1 MTCEEVRISLGS
13 YVLGALD
20 DEETAEVE
28 AHLDTCAACRAELS
42 ELSGLP
48 PLLARV
54 SAEDI
59 ERAAAPPRAVLDGVF
74 AGAASTP
81 EAVPEAMPEAVPETV
96 PEAVSLALD
105 AVDAPPARRG
115 RRSRV
120 LLALAASVVVAAA
133 GGTAWVSA
141 TMRGAETTAAGSA
154 VAAPAQ
160 ADQAGQGEMAPDQ
173 SAQDQ
178 SAQDASAQDQRA
190 QDQKV
195 QADKSAEALV
205 EPFSAKEPPTP
216 MSSANPSSA
225 ASSGPSAESSAGAV
239 ARKVQPPPAETP
251 VTASPVPSEVRGSS
265 GDVRIVVRLVPHD
278 GGTQVVARVAGVPA
292 GTVCTLRAVAKD
304 GAVSTLGS
312 WTVGRGEFRGQNMV
326 LEGSTALRP
335 GQIDRIELTD
345 PAGRVLVTVSL

>member
-20 DEETAEVE
+20 AEETAEVE
-28 AHLDTCAACRAELS
+28 AHLDTCAACRAELA

-74 AGAASTP
+74 ADAAASEP
-81 EAVPEAMPEAVPETV
+81 APVPETV
-96 PEAVSLALD
+96 AVVA
-105 AVDAPPARRG
+105 APARRG

-120 LLALAASVVVAAA
+120 LLALAASVVVAAV

-141 TMRGAETTAAGSA
+141 AQRGADSTA
-154 VAAPAQ
+154 AAPAQ
-160 ADQAGQGEMAPDQ
+160 ASRASQGEMAKGHAAPDGAAQ
-173 SAQDQ
+173 DQPAQDQ
-178 SAQDASAQDQRA
+178 SAQ
-190 QDQKV
+190 
-195 QADKSAEALV
+195 ALV
-205 EPFSAKEPPTP
+205 EPFAAKEPPTP
-216 MSSANPSSA
+216 SAQS
-225 ASSGPSAESSAGAV
+225 SAESSAGAV
-239 ARKVQPPPAETP
+239 ARKVQPPAAETP
-251 VTASPVPSEVRGSS
+251 VTASPVPSEARGSS

-312 WTVGRGEFRGQNMV
+312 WTVGRGEFRGQKMV

-335 GQIDRIELTD
+335 GQIDRIELAD
-345 PAGRVLVTVSL
+345 SAGRVLATARL

>member
-20 DEETAEVE
+20 AKETAEVE
-28 AHLDTCAACRAELS
+28 AHLDTCAACRAELA

-74 AGAASTP
+74 AGAAASEP
-81 EAVPEAMPEAVPETV
+81 APAPETV
-96 PEAVSLALD
+96 AVVAAS
-105 AVDAPPARRG
+105 ARRG

-120 LLALAASVVVAAA
+120 LLALAASVVVAAV

-141 TMRGAETTAAGSA
+141 AQRGAESTA
-154 VAAPAQ
+154 AAPAQ
-160 ADQAGQGEMAPDQ
+160 ASRASQGEMAKGRAAPDGA
-173 SAQDQ
+173 AQDQ
-178 SAQDASAQDQRA
+178 AQDQPA
-190 QDQKV
+190 QDQ
-195 QADKSAEALV
+195 SAEALV
-205 EPFSAKEPPTP
+205 EPFAAKEPPTP
-216 MSSANPSSA
+216 SAQS
-225 ASSGPSAESSAGAV
+225 SAESSAGAV
-239 ARKVQPPPAETP
+239 ARKVQPPAAETP
-251 VTASPVPSEVRGSS
+251 VTASPVPSEARGSS

-292 GTVCTLRAVAKD
+292 GTVLTLRAVAKD

-312 WTVGRGEFRGQNMV
+312 WTVGRGEFRGQKMV

-335 GQIDRIELTD
+335 GQIDRIELAD
-345 PAGRVLVTVSL
+345 SAGRVLATARL

>member
-20 DEETAEVE
+20 AEETAEVE
-28 AHLDTCAACRAELS
+28 AHLDTCAACRAELA

-74 AGAASTP
+74 AGAAASEP
-81 EAVPEAMPEAVPETV
+81 APAPETV
-96 PEAVSLALD
+96 AVVAAS
-105 AVDAPPARRG
+105 ARRG

-120 LLALAASVVVAAA
+120 LLALAASVVVAAV

-141 TMRGAETTAAGSA
+141 AQRGAESTA
-154 VAAPAQ
+154 AAPAQ
-160 ADQAGQGEMAPDQ
+160 ASRASQGEMAKGRAAPDGAAQDQAQDQ

-178 SAQDASAQDQRA
+178 SAQ
-190 QDQKV
+190 
-195 QADKSAEALV
+195 ALV
-205 EPFSAKEPPTP
+205 EPFAAQESPAP
-216 MSSANPSSA
+216 MSSPMSS
-225 ASSGPSAESSAGAV
+225 SMPSATASGGAV
-239 ARKVQPPPAETP
+239 ARKVQPPAAETP
-251 VTASPVPSEVRGSS
+251 VTASPVPSEARGSS

-312 WTVGRGEFRGQNMV
+312 WTVGRGEFRGQKMV

-335 GQIDRIELTD
+335 GQIDRIELAD
-345 PAGRVLVTVSL
+345 SAGRVLATARL

>member
-20 DEETAEVE
+20 AEETAEVE
-28 AHLDTCAACRAELS
+28 AHLDTCAACRAELA

-74 AGAASTP
+74 AGAAASEP
-81 EAVPEAMPEAVPETV
+81 VAAPAVVAV
-96 PEAVSLALD
+96 
-105 AVDAPPARRG
+105 APVRQG
-115 RRSRV
+115 RRSRL
-120 LLALAASVVVAAA
+120 LLALAASVVVAAV

-141 TMRGAETTAAGSA
+141 AQRGAESTAAGSA

-160 ADQAGQGEMAPDQ
+160 ASRVSQGEMAKGHAAPDGV
-173 SAQDQ
+173 AQDQ
-178 SAQDASAQDQRA
+178 SA
-190 QDQKV
+190 
-195 QADKSAEALV
+195 ETLV
-205 EPFSAKEPPTP
+205 EPFAAQESPAPSAQ
-216 MSSANPSSA
+216 S
-225 ASSGPSAESSAGAV
+225 SAESSAGAV
-239 ARKVQPPPAETP
+239 ARKVQPPAAETP
-251 VTASPVPSEVRGSS
+251 VTASPVPSEARGSS
-265 GDVRIVVRLVPHD
+265 GDVRIVVRLVPGD
-278 GGTQVVARVAGVPA
+278 GGTQVVARVAGVPE

-312 WTVGRGEFRGQNMV
+312 WTVGRGEFRGQKMV

-335 GQIDRIELTD
+335 GQIDRIELAD
-345 PAGRVLVTVSL
+345 SAGRVLATAML